1 MITTE
6 LPNHKGRIYGES
18 RMDWE
23 KGKMVGELHGVLL
36 HDNLRHP
43 SDPCIQMEYD
53 LATGTL
59 TIRAWNDRNKSP
71 EPLHVWTLP
80 DQMFVETCGGDHAA
94 SFYLRTG
101 YFDFTCSEDPAV
113 PGIRMAIIPPEVDPD
128 TDYGDEEDL
137 FIPCMF
143 LEYVSEHSGL
153 VMTIEADPDAPDHGR
168 KRYWPNMV

>member
-59 TIRAWNDRNKSP
+59 TIRAWNDRNKSL

-113 PGIRMAIIPPEVDPD
+113 PGIRMAFRDVLRRRDM
-128 TDYGDEEDL
+128 EEP
-137 FIPCMF
+137 FPMF
-143 LEYVSEHSGL
+143 GKELCCSEFPGAVKILLHAFLDIRELQTARKG
-153 VMTIEADPDAPDHGR
+153 INRKEAR
-168 KRYWPNMV
+168 S